1 MSEVKDDFNE
11 RSQAAAMSLMM
22 YMAEEGFTVPE
33 GAAILAMSL
42 ATACYKFGMSEQEVM
57 GKVGMTVRTMY
68 KKLRE
73 QGEDQY
79 V

>member
-1 MSEVKDDFNE
+1 MSEVGDDFNK
-11 RSQAAAMSLMM
+11 RSQAAAMSLSLYLMD
-22 YMAEEGFTVPE
+22 EGFTVPE
-33 GAAILAMSL
+33 GAAILAMTM

-73 QGEDQY
+73 KGEEQY